1 MPTTPTI
8 VISSVK
14 LQFKFLTAKTPP
26 NPLPNFVANPI
37 NTPLLTTSMMGAT
50 TISTHVVVIL
60 ASSNR
65 VTPTPTCC
73 FRVSTITISNTIG
86 GAMLTQDQ

>member
-1 MPTTPTI
+1 
-8 VISSVK
+8 
-14 LQFKFLTAKTPP
+14 
-26 NPLPNFVANPI
+26 
-37 NTPLLTTSMMGAT
+37 MMGAT